1 MKKLLAI
8 SLILFFMAAEASAQ
22 TLHDRIQG
30 QRIRQGFS
38 SGQLTSP
45 EALELRRDL
54 FRYRQLQSRAR
65 RDGFVTPMERKQ
77 LRRMKMHQRREASR
91 FRHNNRYRVI

>member
-8 SLILFFMAAEASAQ
+8 SLILFFVAAEASAQ
-22 TLHDRIQG
+22 TLRDRIQR
-30 QRIRQGFS
+30 QHIRQGFS

-45 EALELRRDL
+45 EALELRRDQ

-91 FRHNNRYRVI
+91 FRHNYRYRVI